1 MADRS
6 KREVT
11 TARPG
16 KVVNDAKQRRRT
28 REEIDR
34 DDALKA
40 QAKEEK
46 EKAAAEKKR
55 KGVKAV
61 AAKEQEMQAEDERA
75 RGSAARPDLRATE
88 LKRRIMEKVPQD
100 RETSPGGLAA
110 TAASPSTGTTS
121 PGTDFDTAMSGLG
134 DGVDPMDDGDD
145 SDRDPDYTM
154 PEGEVDSSDDNND
167 ADEEDAGQQ
176 DDVDIA
182 AKMAEY
188 EKKLRAQAKGKDKAR
203 SKPQKGAL
211 RMEIQ
216 DTRGLP
222 SGSTKRKAVDAVE
235 PPEPAKKPKAAAG
248 GLVTNWQKIVGVDKL
263 QKKSS
268 TTWHH
273 SVSSRGSS
281 ISATSGTSQPSAVS
295 STGVLPSGEFDEDE
309 GESSVQAA
317 RAAHSAKGH
326 GTEGSATRKMG
337 ITLTKKNVAV
347 DVDGKPQREKK
358 RRYKNTDLPFPA
370 DGYHADLRHYRTTF
384 VCDMLDWAAH
394 LRDPFA
400 ATNHPD
406 FNPTVQNIW
415 VKYFSAYK
423 ITDAVGYLAGAL
435 IVNWRSH
442 IGKRCVKVV
451 TDELNALPTT
461 TRRRQWV
468 AEQLDDLTF
477 LYRDPVT
484 QTGSYRSELFLRVFG
499 SAHLRFV
506 LKNEAS
512 FGFPIGAAS
521 LVAAGL
527 ERALTLC
534 KDGSLTTEGIPR
546 RGRKTALSF
555 VAVPW
560 ADRAASYLLSIDT
573 LTLSKW
579 QEILYLGSEFM
590 NSKNGSPA
598 DPFDASTDGEST
610 DGNDPRANVAVSDDE
625 DAQEDDTQ
633 EDSGRPYRL
642 GDVPADSEAP

>member
-61 AAKEQEMQAEDERA
+61 AAKEQEMQAEDDRA
-75 RGSAARPDLRATE
+75 RGSAARPDLRSTE
-88 LKRRIMEKVPQD
+88 LKRRLMEKAQQD
-100 RETSPGGLAA
+100 RETSPDDLSA
-110 TAASPSTGTTS
+110 TAAPPSTAATS
-121 PGTDFDTAMSGLG
+121 PGTFFDTAMSGVG

-154 PEGEVDSSDDNND
+154 PEGEVDSSVDDND
-167 ADEEDAGQQ
+167 ADEEDAGQE
-176 DDVDIA
+176 DDLDIA
-182 AKMAEY
+182 AKLAEY
-188 EKKLRAQAKGKDKAR
+188 EKKLRAQAKGKEKAR
-203 SKPQKGAL
+203 SKPQKGTL
-211 RMEIQ
+211 REEIQ
-216 DTRGLP
+216 GARGVP
-222 SGSTKRKAVDAVE
+222 PGSTKRKAVDAAE

-248 GLVTNWQKIVGVDKL
+248 GLRTDWQKNVGVEKL
-263 QKKSS
+263 PKKSS
-268 TTWHH
+268 TTWRR

-281 ISATSGTSQPSAVS
+281 ISATSEPSAVS
-295 STGVLPSGEFDEDE
+295 STGVLPSGEFDQDE
-309 GESSVQAA
+309 GESSLQAA

-326 GTEGSATRKMG
+326 GAGSSATKKMG

-358 RRYKNTDLPFPA
+358 RRYKNADLPFPA
-370 DGYHADLRHYRTTF
+370 DGYHADLRHYHSTV

-406 FNPTVQNIW
+406 FKPTVQNVW
-415 VKYFSAYK
+415 ATYFGAYK

-435 IVNWRSH
+435 IVNWRSN

-451 TDELNALPTT
+451 TDELNALPST
-461 TRRRQWV
+461 TRRREWV

-477 LYRDPVT
+477 LYRNPVT
-484 QTGSYRSELFLRVFG
+484 QTGSYRSDLFLRVFG

-506 LKNEAS
+506 LKNERS
-512 FGFPIGAAS
+512 YGFPIGAAS

-534 KDGSLTTEGIPR
+534 KNGSLSTDGVPR
-546 RGRKTALSF
+546 RGRKTAQSF

-560 ADRAASYLLSIDT
+560 AERAASYLLSIDT
-573 LTLSKW
+573 LTPAKW
-579 QEILYLGSEFM
+579 QEIMSLASEFV
-590 NSKNGSPA
+590 NSKDGSPA
-598 DPFDASTDGEST
+598 DPFDASTDGDST
-610 DGNDPRANVAVSDDE
+610 DGYDPRANVVVSDDE
-625 DAQEDDTQ
+625 PEDDAE
-633 EDSGRPYRL
+633 EDSGGPSRL
-642 GDVPADSEAP
+642 DDVPADSEAP